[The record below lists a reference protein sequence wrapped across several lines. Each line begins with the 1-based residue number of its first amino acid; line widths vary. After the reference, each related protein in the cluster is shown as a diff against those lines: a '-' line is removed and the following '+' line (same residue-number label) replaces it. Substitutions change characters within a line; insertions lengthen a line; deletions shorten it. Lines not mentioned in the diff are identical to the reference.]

1 MRSLASNPNIDNGDL
16 VNYPN
21 GRIKDN
27 TGIGDGTAVNERV
40 KGDLHQAIEKLMRLY
55 GITPNNLP
63 DNETNGF
70 QIIDALRALASKN
83 DFILN
88 LGSTASVL
96 QVPIKLGSMVNEESV
111 ICVATADFTT
121 ETQIKGLD
129 APTFSATIQ
138 GDFKT
143 GEYVRLI
150 KKSGG
155 ITLVRV
161 ADQMSL
167 DLMVADLLY
176 LKKASQSEENTGTS
190 DLVATTPKVNKVT
203 FTKRVIGSD
212 SGGYLAKPT
221 GDVDERNGLLSKAD
235 KAIIDG
241 IGASPVKNTGWFSGL
256 DVAGSVGG
264 LPVSGD
270 ITSAV
275 ASIPSAGNSVVLVTL
290 QNAMSNTNYYI
301 EIYMQ
306 SEGLIGP
313 DNDICAPV
321 FKIMSTTQIQ
331 IGFQETL
338 GGVQNLKVHIKAVQ
352 L

>member
-16 VNYPN
+16 ANYPN

-27 TGIGDGTAVNERV
+27 TGSNDGTAVNERV

-55 GITPNNLP
+55 GITPNDLP

-88 LGSTASVL
+88 LGSTASIL

-121 ETQIKGLD
+121 ETQIKGSD
-129 APTFSATIQ
+129 APTFTATIQ

-155 ITLVRV
+155 ITLVRI

-176 LKKASQSEENTGTS
+176 LKKASQSEENAGTS

-203 FTKRVIGSD
+203 FTRRVNGVD
-212 SGGYLAKPT
+212 STSYLAS
-221 GDVDERNGLLSKAD
+221 GSQNGIYPSTHF
-235 KAIIDG
+235 AIVAAL
-241 IGASPVKNTGWFSGL
+241 GASPVKNVGWFSGL
-256 DVAGSVGG
+256 DVGGSVGS
-264 LPVSGD
+264 LPVSGN
-270 ITSAV
+270 IISAV
-275 ASIPSAGNSVVLVTL
+275 ASVPTANDSFITVTV
-290 QNAMSNTNYYI
+290 QNAMSNSNYIVKTYI
-301 EIYMQ
+301 QGE
-306 SEGLIGP
+306 SSSLNS
-313 DNDICAPV
+313 DNDISIAV
-321 FKIMSTTQIQ
+321 FKPISTTQ
-331 IGFQETL
+331 FQLAFREIASSL
-338 GGVQNLKVHIKAVQ
+338 QNLKIHIEVVQ